1 MDPMLLMFLLSAFG
15 QGGSQFLGQDM
26 GAPQGG
32 SILDQLLPMLLGMG
46 GGVNPQDQSMGQ
58 SGQSASDLFT
68 YLFGPQAG
76 QQSNA
81 FYNPPGGAGGQNFN
95 PPVSGYQGGANPGG
109 GNTGTG
115 QPGGGYGGTIE
126 SGPGPGYYAAPGGPG
141 YVPSA
146 FNAMGR
152 MPSYGQLPAGVSAP
166 DFAGINSG
174 FGTGGGAP
182 YRYNPWTTDR
192 SQNYQTPAMVSDY
205 MVRNR
210 IQADVNRQM
219 GRPADSQLFFVADA
233 NQYGS
238 IPQQN
243 IQAWDL
249 YSQAMNNAGLQGLLG
264 QEPAAIAAA
273 RARLGMPSAGG
284 PAAGGVPAA
293 LTQQGFPMGGSPFI
307 GGGNAPSTFFNPG
320 GFADPYMGRPAPAPY
335 FGPGF
340 APSIGGLPSQPAW
353 QPPVTGHPG
362 AVPTM
367 GARTNPN
374 DPYSYSNPGPHYRLT
389 S

>member
-32 SILDQLLPMLLGMG
+32 SMLDQLLPMLMGLG

-58 SGQSASDLFT
+58 SGGTASDLFNA
-68 YLFGPQAG
+68 LFGPQAG

-81 FYNPPGGAGGQNFN
+81 FYNPPGGIGGQNFN
-95 PPVSGYQGGANPGG
+95 PQATGYQGGANPGG

-115 QPGGGYGGTIE
+115 QPGGGYGGTIGT
-126 SGPGPGYYAAPGGPG
+126 GPGPGYYAAPGGPG

-146 FNAMGR
+146 FNAIGR

-166 DFAGINSG
+166 DYAGINSG

-192 SQNYQTPAMVSDY
+192 SANYQTPAMVSDY

-210 IQADVNRQM
+210 IQQDVNRQM

-264 QEPAAIAAA
+264 TEPPAIAAA
-273 RARLGMPSAGG
+273 RAR
-284 PAAGGVPAA
+284 
-293 LTQQGFPMGGSPFI
+293 MGG
-307 GGGNAPSTFFNPG
+307 AVPG
-320 GFADPYMGRPAPAPY
+320 GYPPGFMQPPTTAANYQGQGHNIGPNPYPTGPTPAQY

-340 APSIGGLPSQPAW
+340 APAIGGLPSQPAW

-362 AVPTM
+362 AMPTM
-367 GARTNPN
+367 GGLTNPN